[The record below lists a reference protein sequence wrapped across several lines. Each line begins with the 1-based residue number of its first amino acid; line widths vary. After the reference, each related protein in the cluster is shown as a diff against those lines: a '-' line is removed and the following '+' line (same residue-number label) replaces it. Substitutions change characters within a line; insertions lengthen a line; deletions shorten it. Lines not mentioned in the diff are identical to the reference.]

1 MSNFSQ
7 CTDEGKVPEWMTKGR
22 TVLLQKDIDQGNEP
36 SNYRPI
42 TCLPL
47 AWKILTGVI
56 ADDMYSFL
64 EGRKLLPE
72 EQKGCRKRSRGTRNL
87 LFVDRMIMREV
98 KKRKKNLA
106 MASIDYRKAYD
117 MVPHSWIIE
126 CLENMGVN
134 DEIISLLKESMRSWR
149 VELTCG
155 KEVLG
160 EVKIERG
167 IFQGDSLSPLLFVL
181 IYSSH

>member
-1 MSNFSQ
+1 
-7 CTDEGKVPEWMTKGR
+7 
-22 TVLLQKDIDQGNEP
+22 
-36 SNYRPI
+36 
-42 TCLPL
+42 
-47 AWKILTGVI
+47 
-56 ADDMYSFL
+56 
-64 EGRKLLPE
+64 
-72 EQKGCRKRSRGTRNL
+72 
-87 LFVDRMIMREV
+87 
-98 KKRKKNLA
+98 

>member
-1 MSNFSQ
+1 
-7 CTDEGKVPEWMTKGR
+7 MTKGR